1 MLPLLHN
8 QGLKLQ
14 STELPL
20 QPSSLEKKKKK
31 SSERKIIFFVGLH
44 VPEPPPPFRP
54 FFLLFVSKSGEVEA
68 PKEMCE
74 LCMSTA
80 NEWLG
85 LEGTSQGHLSRGP
98 GQRDAGQRHRSPEK
112 TTGHQ

>member
-1 MLPLLHN
+1 M
-8 QGLKLQ
+8 
-14 STELPL
+14 
-20 QPSSLEKKKKK
+20 
-31 SSERKIIFFVGLH
+31 GLH

-98 GQRDAGQRHRSPEK
+98 GQRDAGQRHCSPEK
-112 TTGHQ
+112 TTGNQ